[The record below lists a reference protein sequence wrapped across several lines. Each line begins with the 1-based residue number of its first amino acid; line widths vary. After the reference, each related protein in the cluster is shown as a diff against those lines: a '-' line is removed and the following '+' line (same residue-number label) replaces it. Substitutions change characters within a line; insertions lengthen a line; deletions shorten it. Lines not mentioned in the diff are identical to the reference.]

1 MNIKPLRRPGG
12 ALLPLVTASLIALAG
27 TLTAAPRFV
36 MEIRNHEGDLTI
48 LGESDAT
55 GHEGAIEV
63 VSFGKGY
70 TPASGGFPSVDT
82 TGIECGIVV
91 DKALPKLIE
100 ALVQGNTLHQVDIF
114 YLGNDSLPSNTRAAH
129 MRLEHVQITELTTGV
144 GTVNPLG
151 PAFADGP
158 HVAHMTLNFS
168 EVTWT
173 YQTLDP
179 NGTATDESS
188 SEHTAH
194 EPTEDPN
201 FDDDGDGLPNDQD
214 DDDDNDDVPDDY
226 ETTNGTNALVDDGD
240 ADKDQDKKSNRD
252 EWLAGTRADDP
263 TSFFAIE
270 SLSIRQG
277 PEGRTATISFPVV
290 AERRYRLLGTL
301 NPEFPKESWME
312 FDAFDTLPG
321 SPDSITEVELSP
333 GILPQL
339 GNLLFTVEVSPLTSG
354 PIPPQ

>member
-36 MEIRNHEGDLTI
+36 MEIRNHEGDLAL

-55 GHEGAIEV
+55 GHEGSIEV

-91 DKALPKLIE
+91 DKALPKLLE
-100 ALVQGNTLHQVDIF
+100 ALVHGNTLHQIDIF
-114 YLGNDSLPSNTRAAH
+114 YLGNDSLPSSREAAH

-151 PAFADGP
+151 PAFADGL

-168 EVTWT
+168 KVTWT

-201 FDDDGDGLPNDQD
+201 FDDDGDGLP
-214 DDDDNDDVPDDY
+214 
-226 ETTNGTNALVDDGD
+226 
-240 ADKDQDKKSNRD
+240 KDQDKKSNRD

-301 NPEFPKESWME
+301 NPEFPKESWIE
-312 FDAFDTLPG
+312 FDAFDTFPG
-321 SPDSITEVELSP
+321 SPDSITEVELNP
-333 GILPQL
+333 AILPQL
-339 GNLLFTVEVSPLTSG
+339 GHLLFTVEVSLLT
-354 PIPPQ
+354 P